1 MPVFE
6 NLLQVVSHCDTFPY
20 TLDPSSTDEIH
31 HAVPFTLGPY
41 TIGNVL
47 PSVIPHLINY
57 NKQENNFL
65 ITSDRI
71 TFHKHINTPQ
81 KRSDVVKQLMDTWRA
96 NNTFDVLSGWRN
108 ELYPVYGD
116 DSQPDNIAFVI
127 ERASAALFGIS
138 TFGVHLNAYTR
149 ENGQILVWIARR
161 ALTKPTWPGLL
172 DNCVAGGISYT
183 YSVKDTIV
191 KECEEE
197 ASIPFEVANKARSVN
212 VISYFTY
219 SSGGLQPETEY
230 IYDLKLPQDFKP
242 KPRDGEV
249 DCFYLWPL
257 DKVKETLLNNEWK
270 PNCALVMIDFMIRHS
285 FVTPDEES
293 DFIDI
298 SYRLHRRLEFPT
310 PRKGN

>member
-6 NLLQVVSHCDTFPY
+6 NLLQVVKYCDTFPY

-57 NKQENNFL
+57 NNQNNNHFI
-65 ITSDRI
+65 ITKDNI
-71 TFHKHINTPQ
+71 TFNKDINTPQ

-96 NNTFDVLSGWRN
+96 NKTFDVLSGWRN

-116 DSQPDNIAFVI
+116 DTEPDNIAFVI

-149 ENGQILVWIARR
+149 KNGDIFVWVARR

-172 DNCVAGGISYT
+172 DNCV
-183 YSVKDTIV
+183 
-191 KECEEE
+191 
-197 ASIPFEVANKARSVN
+197 
-212 VISYFTY
+212 
-219 SSGGLQPETEY
+219 
-230 IYDLKLPQDFKP
+230 
-242 KPRDGEV
+242 
-249 DCFYLWPL
+249 
-257 DKVKETLLNNEWK
+257 
-270 PNCALVMIDFMIRHS
+270 
-285 FVTPDEES
+285 
-293 DFIDI
+293 
-298 SYRLHRRLEFPT
+298 
-310 PRKGN
+310 RK